1 MANKDLVV
9 KMTINSKEF
18 ENGLQN
24 AKKSVNS
31 YESNIKT
38 AAKTVGKLAAAYA
51 AATAAVKTYA
61 SFAKQ
66 TQTWGDELANTLSA
80 CKTAWNTLQS
90 EIIQGGNIAV
100 GRMRELYAEAY
111 KLSQL
116 KDQMGTLQISQK
128 LNKSLYLTP
137 YNEARAEYQE
147 AKSRGDKE
155 GMKSAYSEMQRN
167 LNEYAKESSDLINT
181 SRETAKQL
189 LVAHGITLKEGQDI
203 KDLVLEV
210 RDAQNGN
217 LMGIT
222 RTLQDLSKKT
232 TTTMYS
238 PTAGAIGVASG
249 GLEWGKAKM
258 RNLGYSEA
266 QIAAA
271 ERQLRMSEIN
281 DETYTEFANDI
292 LAAANALDEI
302 STLRKSMSR
311 LVNGT
316 SGTGGG
322 TGGGIST
329 SSGLTL
335 DQQMQYLTG
344 ALQNEIL
351 NNDRLKDAMVID
363 FEIPEEEIFEPETE
377 ELMNRVAEQMKLIQD
392 RTKYAAA
399 AMSSFGQ
406 AFGYAAD
413 IAGDNPFGNTLQA
426 LSGVTNAAISTA
438 SAMMALTGAET
449 MEGVA
454 EAFASA
460 PPYMKLA
467 MAGTALA
474 GILSMMAAVKSSF
487 AGSYANGGIVG
498 GNSYTGDKLWIRA
511 NSGEMVLNQ
520 SQQTRLLN
528 NMNGGGQVRFVIEGS
543 QLKGVLDNYET
554 IQNL

>member
-24 AKKSVNS
+24 AKQSVKQFDSQSGLSAITKKIGALGLAMKAVGYAKDTFIKGINSTEASADSAASSMRSLTKSYDAVIQALANGNTGFSLTIDNLAQIAKNAKAAYEALDKLGTFQMWSTADRSIINAQIAEDRVIVNS
-31 YESNIKT
+31 KT
-38 AAKTVGKLAAAYA
+38 ATEDEKKAA
-51 AATAAVKTYA
+51 
-61 SFAKQ
+61 Q
-66 TQTWGDELANTLSA
+66 ERINANTQRLQGL
-80 CKTAWNTLQS
+80 TQQYLGNT
-90 EIIQGGNIAV
+90 
-100 GRMRELYAEAY
+100 
-111 KLSQL
+111 
-116 KDQMGTLQISQK
+116 
-128 LNKSLYLTP
+128 
-137 YNEARAEYQE
+137 
-147 AKSRGDKE
+147 
-155 GMKSAYSEMQRN
+155 
-167 LNEYAKESSDLINT
+167 
-181 SRETAKQL
+181 
-189 LVAHGITLKEGQDI
+189 
-203 KDLVLEV
+203 
-210 RDAQNGN
+210 RDAQVAV
-217 LMGIT
+217 LREVAKATDDIT
-222 RTLQDLSKKT
+222 NEMLAGYVESWKKGTLKDEALKFYEQQSREIIKSVPMTLGDQTWTQQLSER
-232 TTTMYS
+232 MWSS
-238 PTAGAIGVASG
+238 P
-249 GLEWGKAKM
+249 
-258 RNLGYSEA
+258 EA
-266 QIAAA
+266 ENQYRAM
-271 ERQLRMSEIN
+271 MS
-281 DETYTEFANDI
+281 
-292 LAAANALDEI
+292 
-302 STLRKSMSR
+302 
-311 LVNGT
+311 LVNARETDEGWNEYFKLVKEEGQIRT
-316 SGTGGG
+316 EIANTINKANRASEKTLE
-322 TGGGIST
+322 TTKST
-329 SSGLTL
+329 SSATTSPKEVGLTL

-460 PPYMKLA
+460 PPFMKLA

-498 GNSYTGDKLWIRA
+498 GNSYTGDNLWARV
-511 NSGEMVLNQ
+511 NSGEMIIPYNDWHNSNASGNVH
-520 SQQTRLLN
+520 
-528 NMNGGGQVRFVIEGS
+528 FVIEGS
-543 QLKGVLDNYET
+543 QLKGVLDNYDKT
-554 IQNL
+554 VSL

>member
-1 MANKDLVV
+1 MSQKDLVV

-38 AAKTVGKLAAAYA
+38 AAKAVGKLAAAYA

-80 CKTAWNTLQS
+80 CKTAWHTLQS
-90 EIIQGGNIAV
+90 EIVQGGSIAV

-116 KDQMGTLQISQK
+116 RDQMGTLQISQK

-155 GMKSAYSEMQRN
+155 GMRSAYSEMQRN
-167 LNEYAKESSDLINT
+167 LNEYAKESRDLINT
-181 SRETAKQL
+181 SRDTAKQL

-222 RTLQDLSKKT
+222 RTLKDLSRQT
-232 TTTMYS
+232 STTMYS
-238 PTAGAIGVASG
+238 PTAGAFGVASG

-258 RNLGYSEA
+258 RNLGYSDA

-302 STLRKSMSR
+302 STLRKATSR

-316 SGTGGG
+316 SGAGGSGGSSYSSPG
-322 TGGGIST
+322 TRQPVDLIPGLPPLQTMDEGLAIIEKINARMQQQAEIEETNAIIMQVGNMLYQQRIDEINNYATAIGQFSNMFAELTNLAADGSPWQQFASSIGGV
-329 SSGLTL
+329 L
-335 DQQMQYLTG
+335 
-344 ALQNEIL
+344 NEIS
-351 NNDRLKDAMVID
+351 K
-363 FEIPEEEIFEPETE
+363 
-377 ELMNRVAEQMKLIQD
+377 LMSTYASLIAIESVAESIKAGNGIPFPYNLIAI
-392 RTKYAAA
+392 AA
-399 AMSSFGQ
+399 
-406 AFGYAAD
+406 
-413 IAGDNPFGNTLQA
+413 
-426 LSGVTNAAISTA
+426 
-438 SAMMALTGAET
+438 
-449 MEGVA
+449 
-454 EAFASA
+454 
-460 PPYMKLA
+460 
-467 MAGTALA
+467 AGTALLGIISSLKGSFQDA
-474 GILSMMAAVKSSF
+474 GSF
-487 AGSYANGGIVG
+487 ATGGIVG
-498 GNSYTGDKLWIRA
+498 GNSYTGDRLIA
-511 NSGEMVLNQ
+511 HVNSGEMILNR
-520 SQQTRLLN
+520 SQQMALFGRPSDD
-528 NMNGGGQVRFVIEGS
+528 VHFIIEGS
-543 QLKGVLDNYET
+543 QLRGVLDNYDKT
-554 IQNL
+554 SNL